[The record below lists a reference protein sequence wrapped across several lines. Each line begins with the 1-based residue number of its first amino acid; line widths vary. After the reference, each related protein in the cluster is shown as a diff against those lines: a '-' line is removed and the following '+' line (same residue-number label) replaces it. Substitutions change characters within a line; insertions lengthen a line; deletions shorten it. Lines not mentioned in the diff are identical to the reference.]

1 MTPLDAVNAFFN
13 DHLLKIEYFTFG
25 REARQAALNMA
36 AADIR
41 AELGRDPDPADY
53 LELAALG
60 EQTIHLLRHQEELN
74 RKTSQLVS
82 ERVEGV
88 GSRTYRASDLPE
100 IAPRARRYLR
110 ALLGGAL
117 ALNRG

>member
-1 MTPLDAVNAFFN
+1 MTTLDAVNAFFN
-13 DHLLKIEYFTFG
+13 DHLLKIEYFTFDSKT
-25 REARQAALNMA
+25 RQAALNMA

-41 AELGRDPDPADY
+41 AELGRDPDPASY

-60 EQTIHLLRHQEELN
+60 EQTIYLLRHDDELD
-74 RKTSQLVS
+74 RKTSRLVS

-117 ALNRG
+117 NLNRG

>member
-1 MTPLDAVNAFFN
+1 MTTLDAVNAFFN
-13 DHLLKIEYFTFG
+13 DHLLKIEYFTFD

-41 AELGRDPDPADY
+41 AELGREPDPADY

-60 EQTIHLLRHQEELN
+60 EQTIHLLRHGEALN
-74 RKTSQLVS
+74 SRTPQIVS
-82 ERVEGV
+82 EHVEGV

-110 ALLGGAL
+110 ALLGGTL
-117 ALNRG
+117 ELNRG

>member
-1 MTPLDAVNAFFN
+1 MTTLNAVNAFFN
-13 DHLLKIEYFTFG
+13 DHLLKIEYFTFD

-36 AADIR
+36 EADIR
-41 AELGRDPDPADY
+41 AELGREPDTANY

-60 EQTIHLLRHQEELN
+60 EQTIHLLRHQGELN
-74 RKTSQLVS
+74 THASQLVS
-82 ERVEGV
+82 EHVEGV

-110 ALLGGAL
+110 ALLGGAVT
-117 ALNRG
+117 LNRG